1 MLCVLDVENSSFALC
16 FAQLAL
22 SSSAALRT
30 REHVAKFLVRVFFV
44 EVYKELETVFQ
55 DHLHFAFTSVV
66 EAVKYVYLGELRP
79 VFLLAIPLHL
89 LFINYSVKCAKLSV

>member
-1 MLCVLDVENSSFALC
+1 VLFVLDVENSSFALC

-30 REHVAKFLVRVFFV
+30 REQVAKFLVRVFFV

-55 DHLHFAFTSVV
+55 DHLHSAFTSVV
-66 EAVKYVYLGELRP
+66 EAVKYVYLG
-79 VFLLAIPLHL
+79 
-89 LFINYSVKCAKLSV
+89 